1 MLLVLQLLN
10 CLHPYSS
17 CRSNLK
23 CRSRLTFSLTTII
36 LIYFVT
42 PILTDISGGDV
53 IVLGITRFE
62 RLTFFCGSKDQESE
76 CHSPNIPT
84 EPIPVFSDK
93 LTSLRLFGVLV
104 LNNEEEGKGMFTLNS
119 NFNFSLRISFAAG
132 VSLASGASCDEHR
145 VTPPFIST
153 YITFFS
159 SSLVVKANQTKSNV
173 KNTNVSIGVKVLP
186 FVAAIDVTLPLISP
200 PLGDKKLPFENF
212 YQLCVK
218 KRFEVATSSNNLP
231 FNSSDSPVIRWTF
244 SEPYPWLRLMAFKSR
259 SRYLLPYISLQISL
273 IVAMFLISGLFS
285 GLTIGLL
292 SLDPTELTLIQK
304 SGTPKERAYSRI
316 IAPLRK
322 RGNFL
327 LCSLVLG
334 NVLVNSTLTILLEN
348 LSSGKI
354 AVIVSTFGI
363 TIFGEILPQAIC
375 TRYGLAIGARTVWLT
390 RIIMGLT
397 SPVSYPVSRCLDA
410 VLGEEIGSVYDRQR
424 LLELVKMMAA
434 TPCNSVQSDISNGS
448 VINKANPPIFNRK
461 KGGSLVDASTKNSS
475 LSPHKRASLKP
486 PKNNRSSNKNKP
498 NSKSTRFKS
507 EGDLAALRK
516 DEADIIAGALA
527 MNSKKVGEIMT
538 PLERVFAIPY
548 SSILDFETLA
558 SIVASGY
565 TRIPVYNEPDKSNI
579 LGLLNFKDLAFV
591 DPDDRI
597 PLSTVLKFYKHFVT
611 YVYEDTLLTSI
622 LDEFKKGKSHMAF
635 VRRVII
641 EEDKDP
647 WYRIVGLVTLED
659 VIEEIIQSEIWDE
672 TDNLDKIDNKGSHV
686 RKREHDFDLF
696 WRPDDP
702 NKDANYSSLLTPQMS
717 LVAYQYLKANI
728 DAFGDTLV
736 SGPVLRK
743 LIRRPSVVMN
753 FPQRNFDIRKISDAP
768 IHLDNIGHSTSPTTD
783 INLIKSAD
791 GNVLHSEEHK
801 DIGKVIATL
810 DNNQIELNPVKSS
823 SYILNDLKYS
833 SCLSLLGN
841 VSPCHKYFE
850 SSLKNVEEHNLLGS
864 HDNFIKIANIGN
876 ALYTKGKPA
885 DYFIMIL
892 EGRVRVYAGSENICF
907 DTGPFSY
914 FGLQALTLND
924 DQLLNNKSKKST
936 RFVDDPHSLYSS
948 HRNNEEDHYHKS
960 KKILSPENHH
970 FIPDFTVIPLYES
983 NQVGSGPAS
992 NRLIYLK
999 IRTDHYR
1006 AVCKATA
1013 IEREMCKAVKNIK
1026 DTNSNDE
1033 HLKVKVIDELINKN
1047 DKGFVDDLKGRQDI
1061 ILLSGPDGG
1070 RHKEENCI
1078 EEKIENLYSNKETS
1092 NNQEPPDTYTLVSPH
1107 VSKGGIQY

>member
-672 TDNLDKIDNKGSHV
+672 TDNLEV
-686 RKREHDFDLF
+686 CE
-696 WRPDDP
+696 W
-702 NKDANYSSLLTPQMS
+702 
-717 LVAYQYLKANI
+717 
-728 DAFGDTLV
+728 
-736 SGPVLRK
+736 K
-743 LIRRPSVVMN
+743 LIFTLEKRLN
-753 FPQRNFDIRKISDAP
+753 E
-768 IHLDNIGHSTSPTTD
+768 L
-783 INLIKSAD
+783 L
-791 GNVLHSEEHK
+791 VLHK
-801 DIGKVIATL
+801 
-810 DNNQIELNPVKSS
+810 
-823 SYILNDLKYS
+823 
-833 SCLSLLGN
+833 
-841 VSPCHKYFE
+841 
-850 SSLKNVEEHNLLGS
+850 
-864 HDNFIKIANIGN
+864 
-876 ALYTKGKPA
+876 
-885 DYFIMIL
+885 
-892 EGRVRVYAGSENICF
+892 
-907 DTGPFSY
+907 
-914 FGLQALTLND
+914 
-924 DQLLNNKSKKST
+924 
-936 RFVDDPHSLYSS
+936 
-948 HRNNEEDHYHKS
+948 
-960 KKILSPENHH
+960 
-970 FIPDFTVIPLYES
+970 
-983 NQVGSGPAS
+983 
-992 NRLIYLK
+992 
-999 IRTDHYR
+999 
-1006 AVCKATA
+1006 
-1013 IEREMCKAVKNIK
+1013 
-1026 DTNSNDE
+1026 
-1033 HLKVKVIDELINKN
+1033 
-1047 DKGFVDDLKGRQDI
+1047 
-1061 ILLSGPDGG
+1061 
-1070 RHKEENCI
+1070 
-1078 EEKIENLYSNKETS
+1078 
-1092 NNQEPPDTYTLVSPH
+1092 
-1107 VSKGGIQY
+1107 